1 MQTSGMANIAD
12 RILGWLLLIGGVLH
26 GLGSVSSYDFG
37 SPILFW
43 ALAGSLAAMLLA
55 ALNLM
60 RHARSCGIQPARR
73 HAHAVMHAFHKRCSQ
88 AETTLSRRSAIDYLP
103 RLITICLPTL
113 IFGEKQ

>member
-1 MQTSGMANIAD
+1 MANIAD

-37 SPILFW
+37 SPILVW

-60 RHARSCGIQPARR
+60 RVNRPADRTI
-73 HAHAVMHAFHKRCSQ
+73 AWVSFAGCLGWIALAAAFGS
-88 AETTLSRRSAIDYLP
+88 TLGNPFDP
-103 RLITICLPTL
+103 RVLYHVVVTL
-113 IFGEKQ
+113 GLAAFSLRGATRTP